1 MKIRPFSSS
10 TSPIPVSP
18 GALGV
23 LACAVMLVSACSSD
37 EPAADG
43 ELPSAGPS
51 VLSADPGAVADPG
64 DPVVPEPDAPPAE
77 SFSAPPPTEEPP
89 ATETNFLVPPCQKTG
104 PAGDAIPAGDAGV
117 GALDA
122 GAFDAGLAAGELA
135 DAAASSEPFDQ
146 AACADPN
153 GG

>member
-10 TSPIPVSP
+10 NSPIPVSA

-23 LACAVMLVSACSSD
+23 LACALLLVPACSSD

-43 ELPSAGPS
+43 VLPGAGPN
-51 VLSADPGAVADPG
+51 VLSADPGVVTDPG
-64 DPVVPEPDAPPAE
+64 EAVVPDTDQEPE
-77 SFSAPPPTEEPP
+77 TFSAPPPEQEPP

-104 PAGDAIPAGDAGV
+104 PTSDAVPAGDAGV

-122 GAFDAGLAAGELA
+122 GVSDAGVTASGQA

-146 AACADPN
+146 AACAEPSA
-153 GG
+153 G